1 MYSHA
6 TCTHKGGGYSLVCG
20 EKRGEMAL
28 SLFLLV
34 SLAVIACAQ
43 EGDEGDPGDV
53 IVLDQSN
60 FAEGVNKDLVL
71 VEFYA
76 PW

>member
-1 MYSHA
+1 
-6 TCTHKGGGYSLVCG
+6 
-20 EKRGEMAL
+20 MAL

>member
-1 MYSHA
+1 MPRV
-6 TCTHKGGGYSLVCG
+6 LVKA
-20 EKRGEMAL
+20 EVIRRKEVKIMAL

-34 SLAVIACAQ
+34 SLVVIACAQ

>member
-1 MYSHA
+1 MPRVLIKA
-6 TCTHKGGGYSLVCG
+6 EIILRKEV
-20 EKRGEMAL
+20 KIIMAL

>member
-1 MYSHA
+1 MPRVLIKA
-6 TCTHKGGGYSLVCG
+6 EIILRKEV
-20 EKRGEMAL
+20 KIMAL